1 MSGDQLKKSCVAVRR
16 EGILVSRD
24 FLGFENWNW
33 KERVRSTLVVC
44 VTVLEFGGRWVKFD
58 THVDF
63 GSDFL
68 LFAELAILF
77 FVSFH

>member
-1 MSGDQLKKSCVAVRR
+1 MCD
-16 EGILVSRD
+16 
-24 FLGFENWNW
+24 
-33 KERVRSTLVVC
+33 

-68 LFAELAILF
+68 KATGCIVLQLELELYILNANYM
-77 FVSFH
+77 

>member
-1 MSGDQLKKSCVAVRR
+1 VGRVGEVFCVAVRR

-68 LFAELAILF
+68 KANRLYC
-77 FVSFH
+77 S